1 MLHSINRLFLLL
13 IILAAAT
20 GIFVSIITLFFLN
33 QSEDQA
39 ILSSLHNYDYHSGI
53 HMIGIAPNYSSS
65 NSPYSI
71 EVTLKTPYRDSKDLV
86 FIEVYSS
93 GKLLSESDCLSQQK
107 DTSEYS
113 FSDSI
118 NCTISVPYTYSQN
131 PTYSIF
137 ARYTHDGQEYIGNV
151 EKVRFNWSAYENDL
165 KGFYISLSLFIVSI
179 YLLVILPVT
188 IFALYTS
195 LHTKHAFK
203 YSFRNLI
210 NPFSDPKTIFGK
222 VNSFLVSPYFWS
234 IELSGVIIILL
245 YMSLYSS
252 AWTDTW
258 TLLSFLLCG
267 AVAFVIPYLWC
278 IGWWYADYKQREPL
292 RIIVTFFFWGM
303 LASLMAIGVNSI
315 SGEILGL
322 FGIGFIGTLL
332 AAPIFEELFKGS
344 GLSLLSEHQEFN
356 SVEDG
361 IIYGFAIG
369 MGFSFIENW
378 LYFIQHPLGSDIVS
392 WIWLVIVRSIIF
404 SANHG
409 FYTAISGAII
419 GYLIERKFSFPALGI
434 LIALPFAAFLHAM
447 HNSSEIL
454 TTLFGSG
461 GILLYCCLLV
471 PLFDYGGALVII
483 GLFIRSIVRK
493 K

>member
-1 MLHSINRLFLLL
+1 
-13 IILAAAT
+13 
-20 GIFVSIITLFFLN
+20 
-33 QSEDQA
+33 
-39 ILSSLHNYDYHSGI
+39 
-53 HMIGIAPNYSSS
+53 
-65 NSPYSI
+65 
-71 EVTLKTPYRDSKDLV
+71 
-86 FIEVYSS
+86 
-93 GKLLSESDCLSQQK
+93 
-107 DTSEYS
+107 
-113 FSDSI
+113 
-118 NCTISVPYTYSQN
+118 
-131 PTYSIF
+131 
-137 ARYTHDGQEYIGNV
+137 
-151 EKVRFNWSAYENDL
+151 
-165 KGFYISLSLFIVSI
+165 
-179 YLLVILPVT
+179 
-188 IFALYTS
+188 
-195 LHTKHAFK
+195 
-203 YSFRNLI
+203 
-210 NPFSDPKTIFGK
+210 
-222 VNSFLVSPYFWS
+222 
-234 IELSGVIIILL
+234 
-245 YMSLYSS
+245 MSLYSS